1 MRMKRII
8 LTFSLVF
15 AFLAGASADGLIA
28 FPGAEGYG
36 RFARGARAGS
46 NPTVYHVTNL
56 NDSGT
61 GSFRDAISQPNRVIV
76 FDVSGIIRI
85 NERLVFSKNLTIA
98 GQTAPGNGVVIY
110 GNGVSFSG
118 ANDIIVRHLRIRMG
132 TNGDGGKDAAGIS
145 NGQNMIFDHC
155 SVSWGKDETFSINSD
170 GKGGGVGNITIQ
182 KTIMSQ
188 GLQPHSAGGLCQPTN
203 EVGGVTLYRNF
214 YADNATRNHKVKGLN
229 QYINNV
235 VYNWG
240 SGGGYNLGGDSE
252 GRIWADIQANYFIQG
267 PTSNGTGV
275 GRGNDLTAVYH
286 RANKTDGSRDGV
298 VNGRDMTDD
307 DFGGI
312 PYATFEEFQQ
322 SAEYPTDGREH
333 PVVASMFQTADEAL
347 QWVIDSVGA
356 CLPDRDEVDA
366 YVIDELCSFGTK
378 GATIGSEGALALK
391 SNVGHFYTAP
401 KPLDS
406 DNDGM
411 PDAWETANGLNPND
425 PSDAVAYAANGYL
438 NIENYINNIPV
449 ADRAFLKYPVDL
461 ALRTLDTVQ
470 VTIGFACYEK
480 AENAKIRVELMKEGE
495 SEFTP
500 IDTIDNVAEV
510 SCQIDGLSSKS
521 TYTARFITFTP
532 DMESVPADI
541 EFTTPSTPGAPDM
554 STDPYPA
561 DGSTIE
567 EYTTTTLRFS
577 NTTSGRP
584 SYHIYIGTSP
594 DNLDSVTT
602 VKAKSYT
609 MDLEQNTTYY
619 WRIDVSNN
627 LGRTEGTV
635 WSFTSGREPVRTKVA
650 YFAFNETSGSTAVN
664 APSDEEIVAND
675 ATPYGSYVPV
685 WAEGKVGGA
694 ISFSAANAS
703 DAMIVPSYNEIVFE
717 GAPFSYE
724 LWFKST
730 SGSSSQ
736 SRYLLHKG
744 SHTVGSDGNTG
755 KWFGLEYKNG
765 TLYFGVDDN
774 VTKSLAQVS
783 ATSYFNGEWHHVV
796 AVRDVENAKLLLYID
811 GELKATGEDL
821 TGAIDGS
828 EALVIG
834 NANVNFDAPFV
845 GSIDEFSLY
854 NDALTEIE
862 IKAKY
867 EAGVSALEEVS
878 ASDQESL
885 VIYPNP
891 VKDNFT
897 VTLPQAYGTVK
908 VEIFNL
914 SGALVYSNN
923 LPVSGGMVQVNG
935 LDDLPAGVYNCVV
948 TADGATA
955 TARVMKY

>member
-1 MRMKRII
+1 MA
-8 LTFSLVF
+8 FALVG
-15 AFLAGASADGLIA
+15 GAAADGLVA

-56 NDSGT
+56 NDSGS

-98 GQTAPGNGVVIY
+98 GQTAPGSGVVVY

-118 ANDIIVRHLRIRMG
+118 ASDIIVRYLRIRMG
-132 TNGDGGKDAAGIS
+132 TQGDGGKDAAGIA
-145 NGQNMIFDHC
+145 NGSNMIFDHC

-267 PTSNGTGV
+267 PNSNGTGV

-286 RANKTDGSRDGV
+286 KANKTDGNRDGV

-312 PYATFEEFQQ
+312 AYATFEEFKQ
-322 SAEYPTDGREH
+322 SEEYPTDDREH
-333 PVVASMFQTADEAL
+333 PILESMFQTAEEAL

-356 CLPDRDEVDA
+356 SLPDRDEVDA
-366 YVIDELCSFGTK
+366 YVIDELSSFGTK
-378 GATIGSEGALALK
+378 GATIGSESALALK
-391 SNVGHFYTAP
+391 NGVGHFYNAT

-411 PDAWETANGLNPND
+411 PDAWEIANGLNPND

-449 ADRAFLKYPVDL
+449 EDRAFLKYPVDL
-461 ALRTLDTVQ
+461 ALSTLDTAQ
-470 VTIGFACYEK
+470 VTVKFECHEK
-480 AENAKIRVELMKEGE
+480 AAGAKIRVELMKEGE
-495 SEFTP
+495 SAFTP
-500 IDTIDNVAEV
+500 IDTLDDVTAV

-521 TYTARFITFTP
+521 TYTARFITYTSE
-532 DMESVPADI
+532 MESLPADI
-541 EFTTPSTPGAPDM
+541 KFTTPSAPGAPDM
-554 STDPYPA
+554 STDPYPE
-561 DGSTIE
+561 DGATID
-567 EYTTTTLRFS
+567 EYTTVTLRFS
-577 NTTSGRP
+577 NATSGRP

-594 DNLDSVTT
+594 DNLDSITT

-609 MDLEQNTTYY
+609 MTLEQNTTYY
-619 WRIDVSNN
+619 WRIDASNN
-627 LGRTEGTV
+627 LGRTEGSV

-650 YFAFNETSGSTAVN
+650 YFSFDETSGSTAVN
-664 APSDEEIVAND
+664 APDEEIVAND

-685 WAEGKVGGA
+685 WSEGKIGGGIA
-694 ISFSAANAS
+694 FSATNAS
-703 DAMIVPSYNEIVFE
+703 DGMIVPSYEAIEFE
-717 GAPFSYE
+717 SAPFSYE

-730 SGSSSQ
+730 AGNSSQ

-744 SHTVGSDGNTG
+744 SHTADGNSNTG

-765 TLYFGVDDN
+765 ILYFGVDDN

-783 ATSYFNGEWHHVV
+783 ATSYFDGNWHHVV
-796 AVRDVENAKLLLYID
+796 AVRDVENAKLYLYLD
-811 GELKATGEDL
+811 GVLKATGDDK
-821 TGAIDGS
+821 TGAIDGN

-834 NANVNFDAPFV
+834 NANVNFDAPFI
-845 GSIDEFSLY
+845 GTIDEFTLY

-862 IKAKY
+862 IKSKY
-867 EAGVSALEEVS
+867 EAGLSSIEEV
-878 ASDQESL
+878 AAPAESEEL
-885 VIYPNP
+885 AIYPNP
-891 VKDNFT
+891 VKDHFA
-897 VTLPQAYGTVK
+897 VTLPQTTGTVK
-908 VEIFNL
+908 VELYNL
-914 SGALVYSNN
+914 AGALVYSRE
-923 LPVSGGMVQVNG
+923 LPVSGGVVQVSG
-935 LDDLPAGVYNCVV
+935 LDDLPAGVYNCAVV
-948 TADGATA
+948 SDDATA